1 MENTENNVTPEEV
14 VAKFEAKINEKT
26 ESLVS
31 KNEMEDLKNELS
43 SIKKLAETDNT
54 VELKAKFVE
63 LESSLEGLKESSK
76 ETKTKGMGLTDLIKS
91 KGNDIKKMISEKK
104 GAITLDIKSQQNP
117 SDIGQ
122 RDDYAQFLDGTINKP
137 TRAIRIVDLF
147 RRVPV
152 STEYVKYREQNT
164 VTRDGSVV
172 VACATS
178 TSETKLTWINRTV
191 QIQKIR
197 DFVDVCIDMMDD
209 YSFVASQ
216 VEDLVNSSVKLKEE
230 SEILLGTGNILS
242 VDAIASVFDPSNVL
256 ADYSGAFQSATLAEL
271 TAAMKA
277 QIYTFGQENAWDADT
292 IVMNY
297 NDMIKFMHQKN
308 TEGDYLLPNFV
319 MQGGGILN
327 GMKIVTSP
335 LVPANSLYVFDSSKG
350 QILDRQGASLEL
362 SYENNDN
369 FEHEIVTLKVVERL
383 QFHVSEIEKDAFMKC
398 SDIATALNAIT
409 VA

>member
-1 MENTENNVTPEEV
+1 VENTENNVTPEEV

-230 SEILLGTGNILS
+230 SEILLGTVI
-242 VDAIASVFDPSNVL
+242 F
-256 ADYSGAFQSATLAEL
+256 
-271 TAAMKA
+271 
-277 QIYTFGQENAWDADT
+277 
-292 IVMNY
+292 
-297 NDMIKFMHQKN
+297 
-308 TEGDYLLPNFV
+308 YLL
-319 MQGGGILN
+319 MQLHLYLILQ
-327 GMKIVTSP
+327 M
-335 LVPANSLYVFDSSKG
+335 F
-350 QILDRQGASLEL
+350 
-362 SYENNDN
+362 
-369 FEHEIVTLKVVERL
+369 
-383 QFHVSEIEKDAFMKC
+383 
-398 SDIATALNAIT
+398 
-409 VA
+409 